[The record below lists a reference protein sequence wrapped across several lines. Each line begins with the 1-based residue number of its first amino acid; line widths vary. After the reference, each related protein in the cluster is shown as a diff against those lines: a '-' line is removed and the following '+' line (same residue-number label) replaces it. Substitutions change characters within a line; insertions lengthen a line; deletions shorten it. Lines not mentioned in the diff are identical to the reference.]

1 MVPSFKWQGHSP
13 FKAEMLGSTPEG
25 IIRASSES
33 ANATD
38 CKSVLLGGNGLDT
51 HLAHFN
57 FILIGEKRHDTI
69 IATPTEELTT

>member
-1 MVPSFKWQGHSP
+1 MAIVQRLVRRGVVPHMRVRFP
-13 FKAEMLGSTPEG
+13 LVTP
-25 IIRASSES
+25 RASSES
-33 ANATD
+33 ANAAD

-69 IATPTEELTT
+69 IATPTEEFTT